1 MTNNLNRIKFVKQ
14 TPEQIEEKNINNK
27 EFEKLCDFARLLKI
41 NKDPE
46 KINKDPEKRGRSYR
60 NRANRNRKK
69 N

>member
-46 KINKDPEKRGRSYR
+46 KRGRSYR